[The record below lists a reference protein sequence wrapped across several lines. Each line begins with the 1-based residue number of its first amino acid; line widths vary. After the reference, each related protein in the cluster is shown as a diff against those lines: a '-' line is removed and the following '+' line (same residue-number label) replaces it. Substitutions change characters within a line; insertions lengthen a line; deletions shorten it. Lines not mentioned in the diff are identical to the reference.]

1 MPSILLVEDDPFIV
15 DIYSKKLKEAGFSV
29 EIANDGQEALKKL
42 QEQKPDLLILD
53 IVLPNIDGWEF
64 LRKIRNESSLKDVR
78 VIILSNLSQKSEI
91 EKSKELGVIKYIVKA
106 YYTPTQV
113 VEEIKTILEE

>member
-1 MPSILLVEDDPFIV
+1 MKSILLVEDDPFIV

-29 EIANDGQEALKKL
+29 EVANDGQEALKKL
-42 QEQKPDLLILD
+42 QAHKPDLLILD

-64 LRKIRNESSLKDVR
+64 LRGIRNDSSLKDLR

-91 EKSKELGVIKYIVKA
+91 EKSKELGAIKYMVKA

-113 VEEIKTILEE
+113 VEEIKTILEK

>member
-1 MPSILLVEDDPFIV
+1 MKSILLIEDDPFII

-29 EIANDGQEALKKL
+29 EVANDGQEALKKL
-42 QEQKPDLLILD
+42 QEYKPDLLVLD

-64 LRKIRNESSLKDVR
+64 LREIRNEPSLKDLD
-78 VIILSNLSQKSEI
+78 VIILSNLSQKAEI
-91 EKSKELGVIKYIVKA
+91 EKSKELGAIRYLVKA

-113 VEEIKTILEE
+113 VEEIKTILEK

>member
-1 MPSILLVEDDPFIV
+1 MKSILLIEDDLFIV

-29 EIANDGQEALKKL
+29 EVANDGQQALKKL
-42 QEQKPDLLILD
+42 KDHKSDLLLLD

-64 LRKIRNESSLKDVR
+64 LREIRNEPSLKDLQ
-78 VIILSNLSQKSEI
+78 VIVLSNLSQKSEI
-91 EKSKELGVIKYIVKA
+91 EKSKELGAIRYLVKA

-113 VEEIKTILEE
+113 VEEIKTILEK

>member
-1 MPSILLVEDDPFIV
+1 MKSILLIEDDPFIV

-29 EIANDGQEALKKL
+29 GIASDGREALKKL
-42 QEQKPDLLILD
+42 EEKKPDLLILD

-64 LRKIRNESSLKDVR
+64 LRKIRNKPSLKDLS

-91 EKSKELGVIKYIVKA
+91 EKSKEFGAIRYLVKA

-113 VEEIKTILEE
+113 VEEIKTILEK